1 MKNRKDMTSVILG
14 HFERLSAVPRA
25 SKKEQA
31 IAAWL
36 EAWAA
41 QCGLPSKR
49 DQVGNLLITVPA
61 SRGCEK
67 APPVILQGHMDMVC
81 EKTPESTHNFDTD
94 PIRLI
99 RDGDWL
105 RADNTTLGADNGI
118 AIAMA
123 MAAAESKD
131 LVRPPLELLFTV
143 DEESGMSGALGL
155 QKGFFSGRTLI
166 NLDSEDE
173 GVFTIGCAGS
183 RLTRLFLPL
192 LYESVPTGY
201 SSWRLKAKGMRGGH
215 SGVNINEERANAV
228 RVLVRALAF
237 ASHQSDLRLIL
248 IQGGTAHNAIP
259 RDAEALFYAPCQ
271 TGDQPAALT
280 AAVARAHELLRQEF
294 QATDP
299 ELALELEPF
308 AHPADDRAM
317 TAACSAHVL
326 DFLYALPH
334 GVTTRAPGQP
344 TLVETSNNMAKVEIR
359 NGCLEVLSSQR
370 SLVMSRLDA
379 LTQRIEAIARLSGAS
394 WQSNTGY
401 PSWQPDFESPFIRTC
416 SGLYKKLF
424 KKEPRVEVI
433 HAGLECGI
441 IGALVPGMQMVSIGV
456 TLRDP
461 HSPRE
466 RILISSIEPVWKFLT
481 ALLEELAA

>member
-1 MKNRKDMTSVILG
+1 MKTRKDITAVILD

-36 EAWAA
+36 EAWATKR
-41 QCGLPSKR
+41 GLPVKK
-49 DQVGNLLITVPA
+49 DQVGNLLISVPA
-61 SRGCEK
+61 SRGREK
-67 APPVILQGHMDMVC
+67 ALPVILQGHMDMVC
-81 EKTPESTHNFDTD
+81 EKTPDSPHNFDTD
-94 PIRLI
+94 PIRLV

-105 RADNTTLGADNGI
+105 HADRTTLGADNGI

-123 MAAAESKD
+123 MAVAESTD
-131 LVRPPLELLFTV
+131 LVHPPLELLFTV

-192 LYESVPTGY
+192 FYESVPTGY
-201 SSWRLKAKGMRGGH
+201 SAWRLKAKGMRGGH
-215 SGVNINEERANAV
+215 SGVNINEERANAI
-228 RVLVRALAF
+228 RVLVRALRMA
-237 ASHQSDLRLIL
+237 AHECDIRLIL

-271 TGDQPAALT
+271 TGDSLAALT
-280 AAVARAHELLRQEF
+280 ATIARAHEMLRAEF

-308 AHPADDRAM
+308 SQPADDRAM
-317 TAACSAHVL
+317 TPTCSAHVL

-344 TLVETSNNMAKVEIR
+344 GLVETSNNMAKAEIR
-359 NGCLEVLSSQR
+359 NGCLEILSSQR

-379 LTQRIEAIARLSGAS
+379 LTQKLEAIARLSGATY
-394 WQSNTGY
+394 QSNVGY

-416 SGLYKKLF
+416 AGLYKKLF
-424 KKEPRVEVI
+424 KKEARVEVI

-441 IGALVPGMQMVSIGV
+441 IGALIPGMQMVSIGV

-466 RILISSIEPVWKFLT
+466 RILISSIDPVWKFLV
-481 ALLEELAA
+481 AMLDDLAN